1 MAIDLVKCGRVKLH
15 KTRTLK
21 AKNVYHR
28 LLVKLYKFLSRR
40 TTASFNKCVLKRLL
54 NSRVN
59 RAPVSLS
66 KLAKYSQRK
75 SYIDQKGKGKGNDL
89 IFAVVGTVT
98 DDTRL
103 IDVPELKV
111 CALKFTEKARER
123 ITAAKGKCFTFD
135 QLAINRPQGEN
146 VILLRGTRDREAK
159 KHFGKA
165 PGLPDSNT
173 KPYVRSKGRKFER
186 ARGRRRSRGYKA

>member
-15 KTRTLK
+15 KIRKLK
-21 AKNVYHR
+21 ANNVYHR
-28 LLVKLYKFLSRR
+28 LLVKLYKFLARR
-40 TTASFNKCVLKRLL
+40 TTSKFNKCVLKRLL

-59 RAPVSLS
+59 RTPVSLS
-66 KLAKYSQRK
+66 KLAKYSLRK
-75 SYIDQKGKGKGNDL
+75 SVADQKAKGDDI
-89 IFAVVGTVT
+89 IFAIIGTVT
-98 DDTRL
+98 NDTRL
-103 IDVPELKV
+103 IDVPEMKV

-123 ITAAKGKCFTFD
+123 ITAAKGKCITFD
-135 QLAINRPQGEN
+135 QLAINRPKGEN

>member
-15 KTRTLK
+15 KIRKLK
-21 AKNVYHR
+21 ANNVYHR
-28 LLVKLYKFLSRR
+28 LLVKLYKFLARR
-40 TTASFNKCVLKRLL
+40 TTSKFNKCVLKRLL

-66 KLAKYSQRK
+66 KLSKYVARK
-75 SYIDQKGKGKGNDL
+75 CVADQKAKGDDI
-89 IFAVVGTVT
+89 IFAIVGTVT
-98 DDTRL
+98 NDTRI
-103 IDVPELKV
+103 IDVPEMKV

-123 ITAAKGKCFTFD
+123 ITAANGKCITFD
-135 QLAINRPQGEN
+135 QLAINRPNGEN

-173 KPYVRSKGRKFER
+173 KPYVR
-186 ARGRRRSRGYKA
+186 

>member
-1 MAIDLVKCGRVKLH
+1 MAIDLVKCGRVKLRRM
-15 KTRTLK
+15 RTLK

-40 TTASFNKCVLKRLL
+40 TTSKFNKCVLKRLL

-59 RAPVSLS
+59 RTPVSLT
-66 KLAKYSQRK
+66 KLAKYSLRK
-75 SYIDQKGKGKGNDL
+75 SVADQKAKGDDI
-89 IFAVVGTVT
+89 IFAIVGTVT
-98 DDTRL
+98 NDTRL
-103 IDVPELKV
+103 IDVPEMKV

-123 ITAAKGKCFTFD
+123 ITAAKGKCITFD
-135 QLAINRPQGEN
+135 QLAINRPKGEN
-146 VILLRGTRDREAK
+146 VILIRGTRDREAK

-173 KPYVRSKGRKFER
+173 KPYVRSKGCSGGSPKC
-186 ARGRRRSRGYKA
+186 SSDHDVSP

>member
-15 KTRTLK
+15 KMRTLK
-21 AKNVYHR
+21 ARNVYHR

-40 TTASFNKCVLKRLL
+40 TTSRFNKCVLKRLL

-59 RAPVSLS
+59 RTPVSLT
-66 KLAKYSQRK
+66 KLAKYSLRK
-75 SYIDQKGKGKGNDL
+75 SVADQKAKGDDI
-89 IFAVVGTVT
+89 IFAIVGTVT
-98 DDTRL
+98 NDTRL
-103 IDVPELKV
+103 IDVPEMKV

-123 ITAAKGKCFTFD
+123 ITSGKGKCLTFD
-135 QLAINRPQGEN
+135 QLAINRPEGEN

>member
-1 MAIDLVKCGRVKLH
+1 MAIDLVKCGRIKLRRF
-15 KTRTLK
+15 RTLK

-40 TTASFNKCVLKRLL
+40 TCAKFNKCVLKRLL

-59 RAPVSLS
+59 RTPVSLS
-66 KLAKYSQRK
+66 KLSKYAQRK
-75 SYIDQKGKGKGNDL
+75 SITDLQKEKKDI
-89 IFAVVGTVT
+89 IFAIVGTVT
-98 DDTRL
+98 NDTRV
-103 IDVPELKV
+103 IDIPEMKV

-123 ITAAKGKCFTFD
+123 IIAAKGKCITFD
-135 QLAINRPQGEN
+135 QLAINRPNGEN
-146 VILLRGTRDREAK
+146 VVLLRGTRDREAK

>member
-1 MAIDLVKCGRVKLH
+1 M
-15 KTRTLK
+15 
-21 AKNVYHR
+21 
-28 LLVKLYKFLSRR
+28 
-40 TTASFNKCVLKRLL
+40 
-54 NSRVN
+54 
-59 RAPVSLS
+59 
-66 KLAKYSQRK
+66 
-75 SYIDQKGKGKGNDL
+75 
-89 IFAVVGTVT
+89 
-98 DDTRL
+98 
-103 IDVPELKV
+103 KV

-123 ITAAKGKCFTFD
+123 INAANGKCITFD
-135 QLAINRPQGEN
+135 QLAINRPEGEN

>member
-1 MAIDLVKCGRVKLH
+1 MAIDLVKAGRVKLH
-15 KTRTLK
+15 RTRTLK

-28 LLVKLYKFLSRR
+28 LLVKLYKLLARR
-40 TTASFNKCVLKRLL
+40 TTSKFNKCVLKRLL

-59 RAPVSLS
+59 RTPVSLS
-66 KLAKYSQRK
+66 KLAKYAQRK
-75 SYIDQKGKGKGNDL
+75 SFTENKSKNDL

-98 DDTRL
+98 NDLRQ
-103 IDVPELKV
+103 IEIPEMKI
-111 CALKFTEKARER
+111 CALKFTERARER
-123 ITAAKGKCFTFD
+123 ITSKNGKCFTFD
-135 QLAINRPQGEN
+135 QLAINRPKGEN

-165 PGLPDSNT
+165 PGLPDANT

>member
-15 KTRTLK
+15 KIRKLK
-21 AKNVYHR
+21 ANNVYHR

-40 TTASFNKCVLKRLL
+40 TTSKFNKCVLKRLL

-59 RAPVSLS
+59 RSPVSLS
-66 KLAKYSQRK
+66 KLAKYSARK
-75 SYIDQKGKGKGNDL
+75 SVVDQKAKGDDI
-89 IFAVVGTVT
+89 IFAIIGTVT
-98 DDTRL
+98 NDTRL
-103 IDVPELKV
+103 IDVPEMKV

-123 ITAAKGKCFTFD
+123 IVAAKGKCITFD
-135 QLAINRPQGEN
+135 QLAINRPKGEN

>member
-15 KTRTLK
+15 KIRKLK

-40 TTASFNKCVLKRLL
+40 TTSKFNKCVHRRLL

-59 RAPVSLS
+59 RTPVSLS
-66 KLAKYSQRK
+66 KLSKYAQRK
-75 SYIDQKGKGKGNDL
+75 SVVDQKSKGDDL
-89 IFAVVGTVT
+89 IFAIVGTVT
-98 DDTRL
+98 NDTRI
-103 IDVPELKV
+103 IDVPEMKV

-123 ITAAKGKCFTFD
+123 ITAAKGKCITFD

-146 VILLRGTRDREAK
+146 VILLRGTREKKKK

>member
-15 KTRTLK
+15 KMRTLK
-21 AKNVYHR
+21 ARNVYHR

-40 TTASFNKCVLKRLL
+40 TTSKFNNCVLKRLL

-59 RAPVSLS
+59 RTPVSLT
-66 KLAKYSQRK
+66 KLAKYSLRK
-75 SYIDQKGKGKGNDL
+75 SVADQKAKGDDI
-89 IFAVVGTVT
+89 IFAIVGTVT
-98 DDTRL
+98 NDTRL
-103 IDVPELKV
+103 IDVPEMKV

-123 ITAAKGKCFTFD
+123 ITSAKGKCLTFD
-135 QLAINRPQGEN
+135 QLAINRPEGEN

>member
-1 MAIDLVKCGRVKLH
+1 MAIDLVKAGRVKLH

-40 TTASFNKCVLKRLL
+40 TTSKFNKCVLKRLL

-59 RAPVSLS
+59 RAPVSLT
-66 KLAKYSQRK
+66 KLAKYVERK
-75 SYIDQKGKGKGNDL
+75 SVQDAKTKGND
-89 IFAVVGTVT
+89 IVFAVVGTVT
-98 DDTRL
+98 NDLRL

-123 ITAAKGKCFTFD
+123 INAANGKCYTFD
-135 QLAINRPQGEN
+135 QLALNRPNGEN
-146 VILLRGTRDREAK
+146 VVLLRGTRDREAK

-165 PGLPDSNT
+165 PGLPDANT

>member
-1 MAIDLVKCGRVKLH
+1 MAIDLIKCGRVKLH
-15 KTRTLK
+15 KIRKLK

-40 TTASFNKCVLKRLL
+40 TSSKFNKCVLKRLL

-66 KLAKYSQRK
+66 KLSKYFQRK
-75 SYIDQKGKGKGNDL
+75 SVQEQIAKGEDV
-89 IFAVVGTVT
+89 IFAIVGTVT
-98 DDTRL
+98 NDTR
-103 IDVPELKV
+103 IIGFPEMKV
-111 CALKFTEKARER
+111 CALKFTEKAREK
-123 ITAAKGKCFTFD
+123 IISAKGKCITFD
-135 QLAINRPQGEN
+135 QLAINRPKGEN
-146 VILLRGTRDREAK
+146 VILLRGTRNRESK

>member
-1 MAIDLVKCGRVKLH
+1 MAIDLVKCGRIKLRRF
-15 KTRTLK
+15 RTLK

-40 TTASFNKCVLKRLL
+40 TTSSFNKCVLRRLL

-59 RAPVSLS
+59 RCPVSLS
-66 KLAKYSQRK
+66 KLSSYAQRK
-75 SYIDQKGKGKGNDL
+75 SYTDLKTAGNDP

-103 IDVPELKV
+103 FEVPELKV

-123 ITAAKGKCFTFD
+123 ITAAKGKCITFD
-135 QLAINRPQGEN
+135 QLAINRPKGEC

>member
-1 MAIDLVKCGRVKLH
+1 MAIDLIKCGRVKLH
-15 KTRTLK
+15 KIRKLK
-21 AKNVYHR
+21 ANNVYHR

-40 TTASFNKCVLKRLL
+40 TSSKFNKCVLKRLL
-54 NSRVN
+54 NGRVN

-66 KLAKYSQRK
+66 KLSKYFQRK
-75 SYIDQKGKGKGNDL
+75 SVQEQIAKGEDV
-89 IFAVVGTVT
+89 IFAIVGTVT
-98 DDTRL
+98 NDTRI
-103 IDVPELKV
+103 IDFPEMKV

-123 ITAAKGKCFTFD
+123 IISAKGKCITFD
-135 QLAINRPQGEN
+135 QLAINRPKGEN
-146 VILLRGTRDREAK
+146 VILLRGTRNRESK

>member
-1 MAIDLVKCGRVKLH
+1 MAIDLVKCGRIKLRRF
-15 KTRTLK
+15 RTLK

-40 TTASFNKCVLKRLL
+40 TYAKFNKCVLKRLL

-66 KLAKYSQRK
+66 KLSKYFQRK
-75 SYIDQKGKGKGNDL
+75 SVQEQIAKGEDV
-89 IFAVVGTVT
+89 IFAIVGTVT
-98 DDTRL
+98 NDTRI
-103 IDVPELKV
+103 IDFPEMKV

-123 ITAAKGKCFTFD
+123 IISAKGKCITFD
-135 QLAINRPQGEN
+135 QLAINRPKGEN
-146 VILLRGTRDREAK
+146 VILLRGTRNRESK

>member
-1 MAIDLVKCGRVKLH
+1 MAIDLEKCGRVKLH
-15 KTRTLK
+15 RIRKLK

-40 TTASFNKCVLKRLL
+40 TTSKFNKCVLKRLL

-59 RAPVSLS
+59 RTPVSLS
-66 KLAKYSQRK
+66 KLAKYSLRK
-75 SYIDQKGKGKGNDL
+75 SVADQKAKGDDV
-89 IFAVVGTVT
+89 IFAIIGTVT
-98 DDTRL
+98 NDTRL
-103 IDVPELKV
+103 IDVPEMKV

-123 ITAAKGKCFTFD
+123 ITAAKGKCITFD
-135 QLAINRPQGEN
+135 QLALNRPKGEN

-186 ARGRRRSRGYKA
+186 ARGRRRSRGYTA

>member
-1 MAIDLVKCGRVKLH
+1 MAIDLVKAGRVKLH

-28 LLVKLYKFLSRR
+28 LLVKLYKFLARR
-40 TTASFNKCVLKRLL
+40 TTSKFNKCVLKRLI

-59 RAPVSLS
+59 RTPVSLS
-66 KLAKYSQRK
+66 KLAKYAEKK
-75 SYIDQKGKGKGNDL
+75 SVKDLKEKGNDI

-98 DDTRL
+98 NDLRV
-103 IDVPELKV
+103 IDVPEMKI
-111 CALKFTEKARER
+111 CALKFTEKAREK
-123 ITAAKGKCFTFD
+123 ITAAKGKCYTFD
-135 QLAINRPQGEN
+135 QLAINRPKGEN

-165 PGLPDSNT
+165 PGLPDANT

>member
-1 MAIDLVKCGRVKLH
+1 MAIDLVKCGRVKLR
-15 KTRTLK
+15 KNRKLK

-28 LLVKLYKFLSRR
+28 LLVKLYKFLARR
-40 TTASFNKCVLKRLL
+40 TTSRFNKCVLKRLL

-59 RAPVSLS
+59 RTPVSLS
-66 KLAKYSQRK
+66 KLAKYSLRK
-75 SYIDQKGKGKGNDL
+75 SVADQKAKGDDI
-89 IFAVVGTVT
+89 IFAIVGTVT
-98 DDTRL
+98 NDTRL
-103 IDVPELKV
+103 IDMPEMKV

-123 ITAAKGKCFTFD
+123 ITAAKGKCITFD
-135 QLAINRPQGEN
+135 QLAINRPKGEN

-186 ARGRRRSRGYKA
+186 ARGRRR

>member
-15 KTRTLK
+15 HTRTLR

-40 TTASFNKCVLKRLL
+40 TTSSFNKCVLRRLL

-59 RAPVSLS
+59 RTPVSLS
-66 KLAKYSQRK
+66 KLSNYVQRK
-75 SYIDQKGKGKGNDL
+75 SVADQKAKGNDI

-103 IDVPELKV
+103 IDVPEMKI

-123 ITAAKGKCFTFD
+123 ITSAKGKCITFD
-135 QLAINRPQGEN
+135 QLAINRPNGEN